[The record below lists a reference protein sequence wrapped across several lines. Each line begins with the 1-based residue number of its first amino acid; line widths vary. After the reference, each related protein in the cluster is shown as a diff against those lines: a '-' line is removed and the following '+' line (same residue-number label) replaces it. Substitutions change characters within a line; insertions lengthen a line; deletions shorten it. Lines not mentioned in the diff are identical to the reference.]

1 MSSTLEND
9 LDLEKL
15 FLPSWAQEQPAGN
28 RFEKYTGT
36 EGDQPERRRG
46 GPRGDSFGGGGG
58 RGEGRPRTGS
68 GPRPA
73 GGGGGGG
80 SRFGGGQGDRRK
92 GGPGAPRRDDR
103 GGDRPRF
110 ERPEPPAPLPDL
122 GVTFVP
128 VEHGVESLARQI
140 RVTGRAY
147 PLFQIAQLVLD
158 KPERYSVQ
166 LAIRKNADGTPKQA
180 LFSCALDDTPWLS
193 EDEAVAH
200 VLKNHFATFYTAER
214 TPTEPPKGVYTFVAQ
229 CGLSGVILGPP
240 NHHDYQNQ
248 LHKLHT
254 ERFSRMPFEVFKSR
268 VKIVRDEA
276 VVKKW
281 VEDQSFRTEY
291 VCLNV
296 PEPLRL
302 PSMEEVE
309 KHFRAVHKDAIIKSV
324 DTYLV
329 AGVPSRN
336 LRCREL
342 QRLIRSEWEQHKHF
356 PLPVAT
362 SLSRSFAAHGL
373 HFFKV
378 NKTVTHVAV
387 ARPQYLDLDASP
399 VSENIKR
406 IVNYIN
412 EHPKCSR
419 RKMVETLAPAPTII
433 EIKPASAQPVAAP
446 AAETPAAETPAA
458 EGQPADVKPAAPKP
472 NDPKSGDLAD
482 PTPEQTALIVDLH
495 WLVHQGH
502 VLEFADGKLETA
514 KKPVPKPPK
523 PEPKA
528 PVASPATA
536 EAAAPAAT
544 PTATEVPAAAT
555 EAKVEP
561 VASAPAGEPAAPAEV
576 PVADVTVAPDLADS
590 VPASVP
596 EAAASAAPVIAP
608 EAAAATPEPA
618 VTAPPAPAPAPAGEN
633 AGTPPA

>member
-46 GPRGDSFGGGGG
+46 GPRSDSFGGGGG
-58 RGEGRPRTGS
+58 GGGRPRTGS
-68 GPRPA
+68 GPRPGGGGQ
-73 GGGGGGG
+73 GGGGGA
-80 SRFGGGQGDRRK
+80 RFGGGQGGGDRRK
-92 GGPGAPRRDDR
+92 GGPRRDDR

-122 GVTFVP
+122 GVTFIP

-166 LAIRKNADGTPKQA
+166 LSVKKNADGTAKQA

-200 VLKNHFATFYTAER
+200 VLKNHFATFYTSER
-214 TPTEPPKGVYTFVAQ
+214 TPTDPPKGVYTFVAQ
-229 CGLSGVILGPP
+229 CGLSGVIFGPP

-248 LHKLHT
+248 LHKLHA
-254 ERFSRMPFEVFKSR
+254 ERFSRMPFEMYKSR

-281 VEDQSFRTEY
+281 VEDQSFKTEF

-302 PSMEEVE
+302 PSLEEVE

-324 DTYLV
+324 ETYLV
-329 AGVPSRN
+329 AGVPSRA
-336 LRCREL
+336 LKCREL
-342 QRLIRSEWEQHKHF
+342 QRLIRMEWEQHKHF

-362 SLSRSFAAHGL
+362 SLSRSFASHGL

-387 ARPQYLDLDASP
+387 ARPQYLDLEASP

-406 IVNYIN
+406 IVTYIN

-419 RKMVETLAPAPTII
+419 RKMVEALAPGPTVI
-433 EIKPASAQPVAAP
+433 EIKPTAAP
-446 AAETPAAETPAA
+446 VIEGQTPETPVA
-458 EGQPADVKPAAPKP
+458 EGQP
-472 NDPKSGDLAD
+472 
-482 PTPEQTALIVDLH
+482 ALIVDLH

-514 KKPVPKPPK
+514 KKPAPKPAK
-523 PEPKA
+523 PEPK
-528 PVASPATA
+528 
-536 EAAAPAAT
+536 
-544 PTATEVPAAAT
+544 
-555 EAKVEP
+555 
-561 VASAPAGEPAAPAEV
+561 SAPAKSAQPMLEGAAQTPGGEIPETEV
-576 PVADVTVAPDLADS
+576 PVADNVVAPALENS
-590 VPASVP
+590 VPASTAEVV
-596 EAAASAAPVIAP
+596 APVAEP
-608 EAAAATPEPA
+608 EVPVTPVAE
-618 VTAPPAPAPAPAGEN
+618 VAPAPENPAQS
-633 AGTPPA
+633 

>member
-1 MSSTLEND
+1 MSSPLETE

-15 FLPSWAQEQPAGN
+15 FLPVWAQEQPAGN

-46 GPRGDSFGGGGG
+46 GSRGDSFGGGGN
-58 RGEGRPRTGS
+58 RPRS
-68 GPRPA
+68 GA
-73 GGGGGGG
+73 GGGARPGGARPGGGTG
-80 SRFGGGQGDRRK
+80 GGPRFGDRK
-92 GGPGAPRRDDR
+92 SSGPRRDDR
-103 GGDRPRF
+103 FGDRNRRP
-110 ERPEPPAPLPDL
+110 ERPEPPAPLPEL

-128 VEHGVESLARQI
+128 VENGVESLARQI

-166 LAIRKNADGTPKQA
+166 LAVRKNADGTPKQP

-193 EDEAVAH
+193 EEEAVAH
-200 VLKNHFATFYTAER
+200 VLKNHFATFYTPER
-214 TPTEPPKGVYTFVAQ
+214 TATEPPKGVYTFVAQ
-229 CGLSGVILGPP
+229 CGFSGVILGPP

-248 LHKLHT
+248 VHKLHT
-254 ERFSRMPFEVFKSR
+254 ERFARMPFEAFKAR

-281 VEDQSFRTEY
+281 VEDQSFKTEY

-296 PEPLRL
+296 PEPLKL
-302 PSMEEVE
+302 PSLEEVE
-309 KHFRAVHKDAIIKSV
+309 KHYRAVHKDSIIKPV
-324 DTYLV
+324 ETFTV
-329 AGVPSRN
+329 AGVPSRA
-336 LRCREL
+336 LRSREL
-342 QRLIRSEWEQHKHF
+342 QRLVRSEWEQHKHF

-362 SLSRSFAAHGL
+362 SLSRSFASHGL

-387 ARPQYLDLDASP
+387 ARPQFLDLEANP

-419 RKMVETLAPAPTII
+419 RKMVEALAPAP
-433 EIKPASAQPVAAP
+433 AAP
-446 AAETPAAETPAA
+446 TVLE
-458 EGQPADVKPAAPKP
+458 VKPDAPKATEP
-472 NDPKSGDLAD
+472 AE

-514 KKPVPKPPK
+514 KKPVPKPVK
-523 PEPKA
+523 
-528 PVASPATA
+528 A
-536 EAAAPAAT
+536 EAKPAAVAPET
-544 PTATEVPAAAT
+544 VVPEAAVAGTEVPAAAEVPT
-555 EAKVEP
+555 TDATAVVELEAAAVAPAPEPIIPVVEP
-561 VASAPAGEPAAPAEV
+561 VIV
-576 PVADVTVAPDLADS
+576 PPTDPVNQNVS
-590 VPASVP
+590 VP
-596 EAAASAAPVIAP
+596 PVS
-608 EAAAATPEPA
+608 
-618 VTAPPAPAPAPAGEN
+618 
-633 AGTPPA
+633 